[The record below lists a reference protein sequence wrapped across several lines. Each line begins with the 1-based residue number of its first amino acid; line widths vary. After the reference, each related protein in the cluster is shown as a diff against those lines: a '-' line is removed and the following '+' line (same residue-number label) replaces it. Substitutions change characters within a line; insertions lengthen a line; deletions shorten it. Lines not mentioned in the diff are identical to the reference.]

1 MYMLKSLGLSV
12 CLSVCMYVC
21 LSVCMYVCVYIYMRM
36 YVCMYVCIYVLKPFR
51 QYESHMLETTET
63 GGGTGFTSP
72 QEVAESDFNSTTSD
86 QVI

>member
-12 CLSVCMYVC
+12 CLSACMSVC
-21 LSVCMYVCVYIYMRM
+21 LFACMSVCTYTC
-36 YVCMYVCIYVLKPFR
+36 VCMYVCIYVLKPFR

>member
-21 LSVCMYVCVYIYMRM
+21 LSVCMYVCVYIYMR
-36 YVCMYVCIYVLKPFR
+36 MYVCIYVLKPFR